1 MAIRIICCI
10 IISIVFF
17 PENLSATNFFT
28 QAFEYI
34 MKNTKSSDNDN
45 NNNGNNQQQR
55 SMAMQNGGINN
66 GVNHPFFRPQQQAP
80 FVNNG
85 VMNNGPGV
93 FPMNNQPMNNMT
105 VIKTACISPDGTRFA
120 RIIKN
125 GNQERVIVRMA
136 QNNEQNVFNTS
147 ESIEK
152 IFFVGAN
159 LIVCAIRNNNN
170 FWYLRAINLLNRT
183 YHNLMPINNA
193 TYIDIIPSKNSE
205 SICTISYNG
214 QRYATHSINLRTGQ
228 MLSIAESNA
237 KPVIDKNLNV
247 RIFYK
252 LAVSILGTT
261 SGFDVFA
268 IPEGGTD
275 INAAQIDHINDFSKE
290 TYVSV
295 AGNYCYKL
303 VLQDNSLVLVGYNL
317 ADGSSIDAGSIS
329 GVTSLKNCRINLDA
343 NGHPSFI
350 TIGAGEQM
358 QNFPLTNDVQA
369 HLQAIER
376 QFGGIGWKRVSSTA
390 DNSVWILC
398 ACTQPNYRY
407 FIYDTRNG
415 GMSEI
420 QVDSRRANII
430 IQPTSTQRTQAQ
442 GVEVS

>member
-1 MAIRIICCI
+1 M
-10 IISIVFF
+10 V
-17 PENLSATNFFT
+17 
-28 QAFEYI
+28 
-34 MKNTKSSDNDN
+34 
-45 NNNGNNQQQR
+45 
-55 SMAMQNGGINN
+55 
-66 GVNHPFFRPQQQAP
+66 
-80 FVNNG
+80 
-85 VMNNGPGV
+85 
-93 FPMNNQPMNNMT
+93 
-105 VIKTACISPDGTRFA
+105 
-120 RIIKN
+120 
-125 GNQERVIVRMA
+125 
-136 QNNEQNVFNTS
+136 
-147 ESIEK
+147 
-152 IFFVGAN
+152 
-159 LIVCAIRNNNN
+159 
-170 FWYLRAINLLNRT
+170 
-183 YHNLMPINNA
+183 
-193 TYIDIIPSKNSE
+193 
-205 SICTISYNG
+205 
-214 QRYATHSINLRTGQ
+214 
-228 MLSIAESNA
+228 
-237 KPVIDKNLNV
+237 
-247 RIFYK
+247 
-252 LAVSILGTT
+252 TT